1 MLSRKQARENAFI
14 LIFEKSFNDLTVEE
28 LLETAKSV
36 KEFETDEYIE
46 RVLSGVF
53 EKIEKIDEIIS
64 NNAKGWKIERLSRV
78 VLSLLRLAVY
88 EITNMHD
95 IPSSVSVNEAVVLC
109 KKYATEEDA
118 AYLNGILGS
127 VIRNAN
133 NEEA

>member
-95 IPSSVSVNEAVVLC
+95 IPSSVSFARNMQLKKMQHILTEFLAV
-109 KKYATEEDA
+109 
-118 AYLNGILGS
+118 
-127 VIRNAN
+127 
-133 NEEA
+133 